1 MTAKVVKEIETLIL
15 EFQNN
20 RNMLLRV
27 RWSILVLIGL
37 FQVMNVVAT
46 TSAEPLHVALL
57 GDSNT
62 WIGGDDC
69 SDEHGWS
76 RWFVQCF
83 HPATCY
89 SFARSGATWSHT
101 PRTVKDTK
109 EYTEVI
115 SDNNVVLNQLYRLL
129 DSLAKHR
136 TPMPDVVVIAAGTN
150 DAWFADKRPD
160 ALQGGVAEAVDKV
173 CSIIRRQMPK
183 ARVLLLTPI
192 PSAKISAGRITKVGD
207 IIERS
212 AALAGVECL
221 RLDKVGC
228 IDADKERKKYV
239 MTRDGVHT
247 STDGARCIGEA
258 VAQYLLT
265 TKIK

>member
-1 MTAKVVKEIETLIL
+1 MTAKIRID
-15 EFQNN
+15 FQNN
-20 RNMLLRV
+20 RFMSVRLRWGILLFSV
-27 RWSILVLIGL
+27 V
-37 FQVMNVVAT
+37 FQVMDVVAT
-46 TSAEPLHVALL
+46 TKIAQPHVVLL

-76 RWFVQCF
+76 KWFKACF
-83 HPATCY
+83 QPASCQ

-101 PRTVKDTK
+101 PHTVKDTK

-115 SDNNVVLNQLYRLL
+115 SDNNVVLNQLCRLMERQ
-129 DSLAKHR
+129 AKGN
-136 TPMPDVVVIAAGTN
+136 TPLPDVIVIAAGTN

-173 CSIIRRQMPK
+173 CRIISRQFPK

-192 PSAKISAGRITKVGD
+192 PSAKINEGRITKVGD
-207 IIERS
+207 IIQRC
-212 AALAGVECL
+212 ATLAGVECL

-228 IDADKERKKYV
+228 IDAAQEKKKYV
-239 MTRDGVHT
+239 MTKDGVHT
-247 STDGARCIGEA
+247 SVYGAKCVGEA